1 MREIKFRIWDKKVNK
16 MYHTE
21 APYYQ
26 SEYVNLCFSV
36 SGVDEEENWSINAKD
51 LVIMQYTGLKDKN
64 RKEIFEGDIVQFI
77 SNDKLLN
84 KTGVVTWDDE
94 GADYNITGKHE
105 GLDTEFECAFGLTD
119 GEYEVFG
126 NIYENESLLNN

>member
-1 MREIKFRIWDKKVNK
+1 MREFKFRAMYKGK
-16 MYHTE
+16 MELIEGYGS
-21 APYYQ
+21 A
-26 SEYVNLCFSV
+26 NN
-36 SGVDEEENWSINAKD
+36 GVFELDVELDSP
-51 LVIMQYTGLKDKN
+51 LMQFTGLKDKN
-64 RKEIFEGDIVQFI
+64 GKEIFEGDIVQFI

-119 GEYEVFG
+119 GEYDVLG
-126 NIYENESLLNN
+126 NIYVNPELLNNQSK